1 MKPPNRARE
10 DRGTYM
16 ALISLPS
23 RHWIL
28 SGALAAA
35 LCTVPGC
42 FNPNGGVTGY
52 FAYVSTPTSPKTVVI
67 YDVRSGEPWFV
78 KEVPVGKQ
86 LNFRFLSDGGDNPQ
100 YSSARLEWAMVEAG
114 NNASKLT
121 NQMTA
126 PPEEACK
133 IKVEIRQP
141 EYHPIPDSERYRQN
155 AVFEGVDKADSE
167 DDVPV
172 GNVNIYDE

>member
-16 ALISLPS
+16 ALINLPS

-86 LNFRFLSDGGDNPQ
+86 LNFRFLSDG
-100 YSSARLEWAMVEAG
+100 AHL
-114 NNASKLT
+114 
-121 NQMTA
+121 
-126 PPEEACK
+126 C
-133 IKVEIRQP
+133 
-141 EYHPIPDSERYRQN
+141 
-155 AVFEGVDKADSE
+155 
-167 DDVPV
+167 
-172 GNVNIYDE
+172 